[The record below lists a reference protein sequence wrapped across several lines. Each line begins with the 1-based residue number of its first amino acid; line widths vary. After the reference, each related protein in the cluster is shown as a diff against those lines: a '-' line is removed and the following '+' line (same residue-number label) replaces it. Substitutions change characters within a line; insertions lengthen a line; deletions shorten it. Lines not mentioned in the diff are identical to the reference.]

1 MRISILALGALII
14 AGFSCRGQNNDLVA
28 NDGITGA
35 LHRASIG
42 RVTFMEKT
50 VPIENYQVSDFLST
64 VTLKENG
71 DFTIRAFLG
80 NSLTNYLHTLAPTL
94 TAEELNKAGNYRFS
108 FYVDGA
114 LIYTENLHPGA
125 GD

>member
-50 VPIENYQVSDFLST
+50 VPIENYQCI
-64 VTLKENG
+64 G
-71 DFTIRAFLG
+71 
-80 NSLTNYLHTLAPTL
+80 
-94 TAEELNKAGNYRFS
+94 FS
-108 FYVDGA
+108 QHRNA
-114 LIYTENLHPGA
+114 
-125 GD
+125 